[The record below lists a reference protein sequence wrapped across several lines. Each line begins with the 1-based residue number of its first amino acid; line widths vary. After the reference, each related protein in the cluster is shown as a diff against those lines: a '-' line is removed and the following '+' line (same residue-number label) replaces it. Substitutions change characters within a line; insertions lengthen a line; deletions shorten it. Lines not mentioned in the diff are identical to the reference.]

1 MRNRGR
7 PKGCIAERYLAEK
20 CLTFCSLYLDDDVE
34 TRLNRINRN
43 DDDKISRPG
52 LDVFSNSGR
61 LVGKGIAKPLDTDT

>member
-1 MRNRGR
+1 MSH
-7 PKGCIAERYLAEK
+7 
-20 CLTFCSLYLDDDVE
+20 FCSLYLDDDVE